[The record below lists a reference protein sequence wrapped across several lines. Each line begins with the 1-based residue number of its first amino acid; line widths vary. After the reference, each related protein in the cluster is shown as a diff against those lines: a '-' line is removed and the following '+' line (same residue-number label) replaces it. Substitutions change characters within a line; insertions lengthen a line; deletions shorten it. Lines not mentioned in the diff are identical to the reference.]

1 MDRVSRVLVLKQIK
15 QKMINLAVSPHSP
28 RNATLAAT
36 KQESS
41 DPESSELRSSKVN
54 MQGQSCEPD
63 DGPFIARLFTNIM

>member
-1 MDRVSRVLVLKQIK
+1 MHRVSRVLVLKQIL

-41 DPESSELRSSKVN
+41 DLSRGYQRSICKDSHVSQ
-54 MQGQSCEPD
+54 MM
-63 DGPFIARLFTNIM
+63 GPL